1 MWYNINEVCER
12 YFYAWPSGKE
22 KIMNYD
28 ILKKNF
34 EKHGFHT
41 AYFETGEEGEGGGAG
56 RQCDAAGDKTE

>member
-1 MWYNINEVCER
+1 
-12 YFYAWPSGKE
+12 
-22 KIMNYD
+22 MNYD

-41 AYFETGEEGEGGGAG
+41 AYFETGEEDGGTG